1 MTLLSG
7 LVGLFGLF
15 LVLLVVW
22 EGFETI
28 ILPRSIT
35 RGFRLTRGFYRVLWP
50 GFSALARRTPHGKRQ
65 QFLAYFGPLSL
76 PLLLVFWACLLI
88 AGFGL
93 MQYATPHA
101 LTRLGG
107 MTRVQ
112 TALYESG
119 VTFFTLGYGDVLPHT
134 NFARFL
140 TVAESGVGFGFLAV
154 VIGYLPVLYQ
164 AFSRREAIISLLDAR
179 ASSPPSATEMLRRH
193 AERGHM
199 AGLTTLLADW
209 ERWASELLE
218 SHLSYPVLM
227 YYRSQ
232 HDHQSWL
239 SALTAIMDTCTLLM
253 VGVPGSPVWQCEVQ
267 WQARMTLAMCRHAV
281 IDLAYVVG
289 DAPVENA
296 PDRLPPSDL
305 LTLRQMLA
313 GAGLPLCD
321 GPEDDAKLTELR
333 GLYEPYV
340 IGLGGLLMF
349 RVPAWLPSPDI
360 PDNWQTSAWDKDTQ
374 HF

>member
-1 MTLLSG
+1 MTLLTG

-35 RGFRLTRGFYRVLWP
+35 RGFRLTRGFYRTLWP
-50 GFSALARRTPHGKRQ
+50 GVAAVARRTPHGKRQ
-65 QFLAYFGPLSL
+65 QLLAYFGPLSL
-76 PLLLVFWACLLI
+76 PLLLVFWATLLI
-88 AGFGL
+88 TGFGL
-93 MQYATPHA
+93 MQYAIPHA
-101 LTRLGG
+101 LTRVAG
-107 MTRVQ
+107 MTRLQ

-119 VTFFTLGYGDVLPHT
+119 TNFFTLGYGDVLPHT
-134 NFARFL
+134 NLSRFL
-140 TVAESGVGFGFLAV
+140 AVSESGVGFGFLAV

-164 AFSRREAIISLLDAR
+164 AFSRRETIISLLDAR

-193 AERGHM
+193 AEGGQM

-218 SHLSYPVLM
+218 SHLSYPILM

-239 SALTAIMDTCTLLM
+239 SALTAIMDTCALLL
-253 VGVPGSPVWQCEVQ
+253 VGVPGRPDWETEVQ

-281 IDLAYVVG
+281 IDLAYVVNQSPAK
-289 DAPVENA
+289 DA
-296 PDRLPPSDL
+296 PDRLPLEDL
-305 LTLRQMLA
+305 LTLRQTLA

-321 GPEDDAKLTELR
+321 GPEDDRKLAELR
-333 GLYEPYV
+333 ALYEPYV
-340 IGLGGLLMF
+340 ISLGSLLLF
-349 RVPAWLPSPDI
+349 SIPAWLPSPDT
-360 PDNWQTSAWDKDTQ
+360 PDNWQTSAWDRDTQ

>member
-1 MTLLSG
+1 MTLLTG

-35 RGFRLTRGFYRVLWP
+35 RGFRLTRGFYRALWP
-50 GFSALARRTPHGKRQ
+50 AVAMVARCTADSRRQ
-65 QFLAYFGPLSL
+65 QVLAYFGPLSL

-101 LTRLGG
+101 LTRLAG
-107 MTRVQ
+107 MTRIQ

-134 NFARFL
+134 NFARLL

-193 AERGHM
+193 AERGQM
-199 AGLTTLLADW
+199 ASMTRLLADW

-239 SALTAIMDTCTLLM
+239 SALTAIMDTCALLL
-253 VGVPGSPVWQCEVQ
+253 VGVPGSPAWQGEVQ

-281 IDLAYVVG
+281 IDLAYVVNISPAEEG
-289 DAPVENA
+289 A
-296 PDRLPPSDL
+296 DRLPPGDL
-305 LTLRQMLA
+305 LTLRQTLA
-313 GAGLPLCD
+313 GVGLPLCD
-321 GPEDDAKLTELR
+321 GPEDDAKLAEMR

-340 IGLGGLLMF
+340 TALGSLLLF
-349 RVPAWLPSPDI
+349 RIPAWLPSPDI

>member
-35 RGFRLTRGFYRVLWP
+35 RGFRLTRGFYRLLWP
-50 GFSALARRTPHGKRQ
+50 GVAAVARHTVDSRRQ
-65 QFLAYFGPLSL
+65 QALAYFGPLSL
-76 PLLLVFWACLLI
+76 PLLLVFWATLLVT
-88 AGFGL
+88 GFGL
-93 MQYATPHA
+93 MQYALPHG
-101 LTRLGG
+101 LTRVAG
-107 MTRVQ
+107 MTRLQ
-112 TALYESG
+112 TALYHSG
-119 VTFFTLGYGDVLPHT
+119 TNFFTLGYGDVLPHT
-134 NFARFL
+134 NLARFL
-140 TVAESGVGFGFLAV
+140 AVAESGVGFGFLAV

-199 AGLTTLLADW
+199 AGLTVLLADW

-239 SALTAIMDTCTLLM
+239 SALTAIMDTCTLLL
-253 VGVPGSPVWQCEVQ
+253 VGVPGSPEWQREVQ

-281 IDLAYVVG
+281 IDLAYVVNSSPAE
-289 DAPVENA
+289 DA
-296 PDRLPPSDL
+296 PDRLPLQDL
-305 LTLRQMLA
+305 LTLRQTLA
-313 GAGLPLCD
+313 GSGLPLCD
-321 GPEDDAKLTELR
+321 GPEDDAKLTMLR

-340 IGLGGLLMF
+340 IALGGLLMF
-349 RVPAWLPSPDI
+349 RIPAWLPTPDV
-360 PDNWQTSAWDKDTQ
+360 PDNWQTSAWDKDTR